1 MTGLEPS
8 QILHHEQVMGYFQAQ
23 ATYWRDV
30 YSSDDLQ
37 ATIIRERHAAV
48 LDWIHELPLASD
60 ARVLEVGCG
69 AGLLSTALALRGF
82 NVQAIDPVQ
91 AMVEQTRSHAAE
103 RGATERVHVALGDVH
118 TLKFPNEFFEL
129 VIAIGVI
136 PWVDVPV
143 QAIQELARVT
153 RSGGYVI
160 VSTANLLGL
169 ISQLDPLASPELTPL
184 KRLVKAML
192 AHTGRPRPLPSLVY
206 HSNRFVDTTL
216 VQAGLVKMR
225 GRTLGFG
232 PFTLL
237 HRRVLPDRIGVALHH
252 WLQSLADRDLPGFR
266 STGVAYLAEA
276 RKAGPA

>member
-1 MTGLEPS
+1 MTGPESS
-8 QILHHEQVMGYFQAQ
+8 QILHHEQVIGYFQAQ

-30 YSSDDLQ
+30 YASDDLQ

-60 ARVLEVGCG
+60 SRVLEVGCG
-69 AGLLSTALALRGF
+69 AGLLTTTLALRGF
-82 NVQAIDPVQ
+82 DVQAIDPVQ
-91 AMVEQTRSHAAE
+91 AMVEQTRSHAVE
-103 RGATERVHVALGDVH
+103 RGATERVHVALGDVQR
-118 TLKFPNEFFEL
+118 LKFPNEFFEL

-136 PWVDVPV
+136 PWVDLPV
-143 QAIQELARVT
+143 RAIQELARVT

-160 VSTANLLGL
+160 VSTANRIGL
-169 ISQLDPLASPELTPL
+169 ISQLDPLACPELTPL
-184 KRLVKAML
+184 KRRVKAML
-192 AHTGRPRPLPSLVY
+192 VHTGHLQPLPSLAY
-206 HSNRFVDTTL
+206 HSNRFIDTTL

-237 HRRVLPDRIGVALHH
+237 HRRVLPDRFGVALHH

-266 STGVAYLAEA
+266 STGVAYLTEA
-276 RKAGPA
+276 RKVGPA